1 MSKKKI
7 KSKLKAKKQPIFIKS
22 SRFYKK
28 LLISLISIFL
38 FGFISIFLAGLY
50 YAKDLPDIEEMAR
63 KDIKPQIRVFDTNGV
78 ELAKYGDL
86 TGKTLTYSQI
96 PSSMVDAVISA
107 EDHRFFEHN
116 GIDWFG
122 IARAYLVN
130 LKAGRVVQ
138 GGSTITQQLAK
149 IIYLSP
155 ERTLKRKIQEF
166 LIAIELEKKFSKEQ
180 IISFYLNRVYLGKGT
195 YGIDAASNYYFGK
208 QAEDLAP
215 FESAMLAGMLKAPS
229 KYAPSTN
236 PELSVARARQVF
248 TQMYEEGY
256 ISKDVMMHATPP
268 SIIERGSG
276 RGAIKN
282 PYFTDYVLAEL
293 NDYVENTN
301 QPLNIYTTLDLNAQQ
316 ALDKVVDSFSSELS
330 SKYNAD
336 QMAAVVMQENGAI
349 KAMIGGL
356 SYRQSQFNRAVNAKR
371 QAGSSF
377 KFFVYSAAMEHGIL
391 PSDVYV
397 DKQISLYQGKGLE
410 YWTPRN
416 FNRRFAGNMTV
427 EDAFAQSI
435 NTIAVQISEEIGRKN
450 VIRMAHRL
458 GVESKIPDLPSI
470 ALGTSQVSLLEL
482 TQAYAH
488 IASDGF
494 AVRAFGIT
502 KITDQHDNVLFEKSA
517 DTREQLLSDDVVSKM
532 KQLLGAVV
540 DHGNGKNA
548 SMFLRSV
555 YGKTGTTQNH
565 QDAYFIGYTG
575 DMVMGVWSG
584 NDDNTATNRLV
595 GGTLPAKVFKS
606 FFDSVGDIQT
616 TTLEN
621 NSTNYWSNYNI
632 FDSVFGAESEKSDDN
647 FE

>member
-1 MSKKKI
+1 MRKKK
-7 KSKLKAKKQPIFIKS
+7 SKVKRARKKQPNFIRS

-28 LLISLISIFL
+28 LLISLISIALFFFVMGFL
-38 FGFISIFLAGLY
+38 LLIY
-50 YAKDLPDIEEMAR
+50 YTKDLPDIEEIAR
-63 KDIKPQIRVFDTNGV
+63 KDIRPQIRVFDTNGI

-86 TGKTLTYSQI
+86 IGKTLTYSQLPTNMI
-96 PSSMVDAVISA
+96 EAVIAA
-107 EDHRFFEHN
+107 EDHRYFDHN
-116 GIDWFG
+116 GIDWIG
-122 IARAYLVN
+122 ITRAYLVN

-155 ERTLKRKIQEF
+155 ERTMKRKVQEF

-180 IISFYLNRVYLGKGT
+180 IMSLYLNRVYLGKGT
-195 YGIDAASNYYFGK
+195 YGVDAASQYYFGK
-208 QAEDLAP
+208 PAEDLTP

-236 PELSVARARQVF
+236 PELSVARARQVLK
-248 TQMYEEGY
+248 QMYEEGY
-256 ISKDVMMHATPP
+256 ISKDVLMHSAPP
-268 SIIERGSG
+268 TIIERGSG

-293 NDYVENTN
+293 GEYIENTN
-301 QPLNIYTTLDLNAQQ
+301 QPLNIFTTLDLNAQQ
-316 ALDKVVDSFSSELS
+316 ALEKVAESFSSELL
-330 SKYNAD
+330 SKYNSE
-336 QMAAVVMQENGAI
+336 QMAAVLMQENGAI
-349 KAMIGGL
+349 KAMLGGL
-356 SYRQSQFNRAVNAKR
+356 SYKRSQFNRAVNAKR

-397 DKQISLYQGKGLE
+397 DKPISLYQGKGLD

-416 FNRRFAGNMTV
+416 FNRKFAGNMTV
-427 EDAFAQSI
+427 EDAFANSI
-435 NTIAVQISEEIGRKN
+435 NTVAVQISEEVGRKN
-450 VIRMAHRL
+450 VIKMAHRL
-458 GVESKIPDLPSI
+458 GVESKVPDLPSI
-470 ALGTSQVSLLEL
+470 ALGTSQISLLEL

-488 IASDGF
+488 IASDGLM
-494 AVRAFGIT
+494 VHAFGIT
-502 KITDQHDNVLFEKSA
+502 KITDQHGNVLFEKSA
-517 DTREQLLSDDVVSKM
+517 QNREQLLNEDVVSKM
-532 KQLLGAVV
+532 KQLLNAVV

-548 SMFLRSV
+548 SMFLRNV

-565 QDAYFIGYTG
+565 QDAYFIGFTG

-595 GGTLPAKVFKS
+595 GGTLPAKIFKS

-616 TTLEN
+616 TTLES
-621 NSTNYWSNYNI
+621 NSPSYWSNYNI
-632 FDSVFGAESEKSDDN
+632 FDAVFGTEPGESEENLD
-647 FE
+647 